1 MIIIFTVLIEFIVN
15 IMYMMMIFCLVLKI
29 HLVKHIFKIFTYS
42 SVYVNP
48 TLLIYPSRHLSP
60 L

>member
-29 HLVKHIFKIFTYS
+29 HLVKHIF
-42 SVYVNP
+42 
-48 TLLIYPSRHLSP
+48 
-60 L
+60 